1 MVSKSPSLFDFC
13 TNTHFSLEI
22 AEVKEE
28 NREKDDDTGSVRTI
42 TLSTDSESNVSF
54 DDEEQQQQQQP
65 QTMAPSTY
73 ESDET
78 QELIELGGESD
89 DEDDDDDDEEEDQII
104 VFKDVDRE
112 ELRTLI
118 RKKRYFDDD
127 DTEDDD
133 EVVNKKE
140 RVNSKIVLQLFTIF
154 FFVVNA
160 DQMWPIRSR
169 WSFIVYAEV
178 RFKLTEDGTEFTAP
192 ANGRR
197 FQFIRFV
204 RLFHATLSQ

>member
-13 TNTHFSLEI
+13 TYTHFSLEI

-54 DDEEQQQQQQP
+54 DDEEQQQQEQL

-78 QELIELGGESD
+78 QELIELGDESD
-89 DEDDDDDDEEEDQII
+89 DEDDDDEEEDQII

-140 RVNSKIVLQLFTIF
+140 RVNSENCFTTFHDIF
-154 FFVVNA
+154 FRCKCRPNVANPISVVVHRVR
-160 DQMWPIRSR
+160 RSTLQAHRR
-169 WSFIVYAEV
+169 WY
-178 RFKLTEDGTEFTAP
+178 
-192 ANGRR
+192 
-197 FQFIRFV
+197 
-204 RLFHATLSQ
+204 